1 MLLYQFTRLSWS
13 KAPFLRL
20 AQSFGSKSF
29 TKDGYAIIKWSRGP
43 AKLSYLSHTI
53 LQLFFPLFSA
63 FNLISMRYPCLT
75 GDRER
80 KLNRKQQIL
89 FIICVHCEWMNEW
102 ERALCL
108 FVNATVALMKGKKH
122 REYTVHT
129 GLQLVMVIVCFIFTL
144 VFFCSFHVVF
154 SCDSFFLSSVL
165 LCFYSPCMCVCVCCF
180 SPQMYGIFT
189 LALLSG
195 KQARLARKCSEVS
208 SFARIKFMDLI
219 MVGDVYIPSIMGAYS
234 FTDATHAWFCALSSK
249 KEKERKESDEW
260 DTIVWRNGTGKH
272 TCTRYVMRTINKR
285 KTNCM
290 KIQAIQDTER
300 QRERER
306 KLEKSARGDGSVH
319 MQASS
324 RRHKYTIIMLEN
336 LSLVYA
342 VAAIVNLFVRI

>member
-1 MLLYQFTRLSWS
+1 MNENARSV
-13 KAPFLRL
+13 FL
-20 AQSFGSKSF
+20 
-29 TKDGYAIIKWSRGP
+29 
-43 AKLSYLSHTI
+43 
-53 LQLFFPLFSA
+53 
-63 FNLISMRYPCLT
+63 SMRLLHSW
-75 GDRER
+75 RE
-80 KLNRKQQIL
+80 KST
-89 FIICVHCEWMNEW
+89 
-102 ERALCL
+102 
-108 FVNATVALMKGKKH
+108 VNIQ
-122 REYTVHT
+122 YTQ
-129 GLQLVMVIVCFIFTL
+129 GYSWWWL
-144 VFFCSFHVVF
+144 SFA
-154 SCDSFFLSSVL
+154 SFLL
-165 LCFYSPCMCVCVCCF
+165 LCFSVAFMLFFHVIPFFSLLFCCVSILRVYVCCF

>member
-63 FNLISMRYPCLT
+63 FNLISLRYPCLT
-75 GDRER
+75 GERE
-80 KLNRKQQIL
+80 KTEQKTANI
-89 FIICVHCEWMNEW
+89 VHHMCTLWVNEWMRTRVLSFCRCDCCTHE
-102 ERALCL
+102 
-108 FVNATVALMKGKKH
+108 GKKSTVNIQ
-122 REYTVHT
+122 YTT
-129 GLQLVMVIVCFIFTL
+129 SEGYSWWWL
-144 VFFCSFHVVF
+144 SFA
-154 SCDSFFLSSVL
+154 SFLL
-165 LCFYSPCMCVCVCCF
+165 LCFSVAFMLFFHVIPFFSFLFCCVLTLRVCVCCF
-180 SPQMYGIFT
+180 SPQMYGIFR
-189 LALLSG
+189 LALLG
-195 KQARLARKCSEVS
+195 GEQARLARKCSEVS

-272 TCTRYVMRTINKR
+272 TCTRYVMRIINKR

-300 QRERER
+300 QREREKIR
-306 KLEKSARGDGSVH
+306 KERARWRQRSH
-319 MQASS
+319 ASFKQA
-324 RRHKYTIIMLEN
+324 T
-336 LSLVYA
+336 
-342 VAAIVNLFVRI
+342 